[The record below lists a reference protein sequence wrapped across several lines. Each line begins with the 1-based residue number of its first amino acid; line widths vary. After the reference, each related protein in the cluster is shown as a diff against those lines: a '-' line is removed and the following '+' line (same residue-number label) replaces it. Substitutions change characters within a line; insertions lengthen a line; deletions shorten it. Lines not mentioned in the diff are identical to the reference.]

1 MPLPSSI
8 NPASLRLPVIMAPM
22 FLLSDPALVIAAL
35 RAGIIGSFPAL
46 NQRSLD
52 GLDAWLTD
60 IDQARA
66 AMANPPPYA
75 VNLIVHKSA
84 PRTPE
89 DLQLVI
95 KHKVPIVITSLGAV
109 SDVVKA
115 VQDYGG
121 IVFHDVISERHMDK
135 AIAAGVDGLVL
146 VCAGAGGHTGTLNPF
161 AFTAL
166 ARRKFNGTIIVSGG
180 ISDGYGIAAV
190 KALGADFAYMGTRF
204 IATQE
209 CRADPAYKQM
219 IIDAQIGDI
228 SGTAAV
234 SGVYGN
240 FLNASLAA
248 AGIDPASSA
257 RPELN
262 MEQRSSGAWKQIWSA
277 GHGAGVIDDIP
288 TVAALVERLAQ
299 EYALAQSALS

>member
-1 MPLPSSI
+1 MLP
-8 NPASLRLPVIMAPM
+8 NLSLRLPVIMAPM
-22 FLLSDPALVIAAL
+22 FLLSDPTLVIAAL
-35 RAGIIGSFPAL
+35 RAGIIGAFPAL
-46 NQRSLD
+46 NQRSSE
-52 GLDAWLTD
+52 GVDAWLTE
-60 IDQARA
+60 IEQARA
-66 AMANPPPYA
+66 TMANPPPYA

-84 PRTPE
+84 PRTPD
-89 DLQLVI
+89 DLKLVI

-121 IVFHDVISERHMDK
+121 LVFHDVISERHMDK
-135 AIAAGVDGLVL
+135 AIEAGVDGLIL

-180 ISDGYGIAAV
+180 ISDGFAIAAV

-209 CRADPAYKQM
+209 CQADPAYKQM
-219 IIDAQIGDI
+219 ILDAQIGDI
-228 SGTAAV
+228 VGTAAV

-240 FLNASLAA
+240 FLRASLEANGVDAA
-248 AGIDPASSA
+248 STVK
-257 RPELN
+257 PELN

-277 GHGAGVIDDIP
+277 GHGVSVIDDIP
-288 TVAALVERLAQ
+288 SVTQLVERLEA
-299 EYALAQSALS
+299 EYQQAKVRMSG

>member
-1 MPLPSSI
+1 MLP
-8 NPASLRLPVIMAPM
+8 NLSLRLPVIMAPM
-22 FLLSDPALVIAAL
+22 FLLSDPTLVIAAL
-35 RAGIIGSFPAL
+35 RAGIIGAFPAL
-46 NQRSLD
+46 NQRSSE
-52 GLDAWLTD
+52 GVDAWLTE
-60 IDQARA
+60 IEQARA
-66 AMANPPPYA
+66 TMANPPPYA

-84 PRTPE
+84 PRTPD
-89 DLQLVI
+89 DLKLVI

-121 IVFHDVISERHMDK
+121 LVFHDVISERHMDK
-135 AIAAGVDGLVL
+135 AIEAGVDGLIL

-180 ISDGYGIAAV
+180 ISDGFAIAAV

-209 CRADPAYKQM
+209 CQADPAYKQM
-219 IIDAQIGDI
+219 ILDAQIDDI
-228 SGTAAV
+228 VGTAAV

-240 FLNASLAA
+240 FLRASLEANGVDAA
-248 AGIDPASSA
+248 STVK
-257 RPELN
+257 PELN

-277 GHGAGVIDDIP
+277 GHGVSVIDDIP
-288 TVAALVERLAQ
+288 SVTQLVERLEA
-299 EYALAQSALS
+299 EYQQAKVRMSG